1 MDLSLR
7 LIVLLLACIG
17 GLRGFAS
24 QLRFIPLG
32 DENMSN
38 WKTVHHIFQDT
49 QNYIWLSTD
58 YGLNRLSGN
67 LGKVFMRSYS
77 DSLSLR
83 NNYVIKVLEDSKG
96 QYWVMSSDGV
106 SRYDGSNESFHPFA
120 FSNFSFAF
128 VSMLEDHGRDKLWLL
143 TSTGLVFIDLIS
155 NQYAILDIPEIERI
169 DPMCFILSHGKLWVG
184 GRNGAVALYD
194 LNTGL
199 VKTLRAE
206 ELENKRITSMCE
218 DNFGNIWLAALD
230 GGLYSL
236 NTHTYLFS
244 GILSQGTEMA
254 EKLALTLMKDS
265 KGQIWIG
272 TDGRGLWQLDEKK
285 RTMRPFDIGY
295 TGFDHRAG
303 KVSYLFEDRQ
313 GNIWVSFVEKGI
325 AIIPQTLSGFRV
337 IENDYFSDKRNISDH
352 SILSVCMDRD
362 ERLWVGT
369 NGGGLY
375 IMAMEDEYYNVES
388 HVLPHENVITAL
400 FQDSRGLMYIGTYLH
415 GLYIYDPDKRKYQ
428 QVVVEDSSFLR
439 HNHVSDIIEDKKGN
453 IWIATQGGGL
463 CCVPCLGG
471 ECRFYHKRA
480 SDPVHV
486 LSSDFVSELCL
497 DEDRLWIGSSYGI
510 NCIDLHT
517 GSTIQQA
524 SYTSFGNNQIISL
537 CKGEGHSLWVG
548 TRDGLFLFDYDKGHI
563 LRFSDREGLPDNFVM
578 SLERS
583 ESGIW
588 VSTSEGLARYDESG
602 GRFVNYD
609 EFDGIKNPQ
618 FKERASTVG
627 RNGLLYFGGNR
638 GITFFDPENI
648 NKNMSVPGLT
658 FSSFYLSGEKVLIGD
673 TLKGKV
679 LLDKILNEMGTVVLS
694 YDQNSVAV
702 DYDAFLFAAPSLV
715 SYEYKLDGFDEQWNL
730 TIGNT
735 QRAVYTNLRPG
746 HYELRVRAFIGER
759 EKAVERSLNIYV
771 TPPFWLSIWAKIFY
785 LLLLIILL
793 FVVYRIIKTR
803 MNERKLMA
811 EQRNR
816 EAMAQARLQ
825 WFTDISHEIRTPL
838 TLVLS
843 PLQRL
848 MAKSVDEETAA
859 SYRLMYRNGVRI
871 LRLVNQLLDARKLE
885 KGQMR
890 LKVEEVDPLSLV
902 NNIMDSFR
910 PVATKKQ
917 LSMILNTG
925 NLPEKVFL
933 DVDLMDKVL
942 YNVVSNAVKYTP
954 EGGTIQISVDVD
966 EKYYLRFEVADSGIG
981 IAPENVERIFER
993 FYRVEGQQGVGNNGS
1008 GIGLHLTKSL
1018 LTLHHGTIQVV
1029 SELGKG
1035 SKFIFRIPSEGS
1047 AYTEDEKRNV
1057 PSSDVNTQREEKV
1070 YHCLDEVIAEKN
1082 TGNKRKK
1089 KVKVLVVED
1098 DRDIRAFLSR
1108 ELGTFYLVLEAEDGK
1123 AGYELT
1129 LKELPDLIIS
1139 DVMMPVM
1146 DGMTMVRKLRGNS
1159 NTAGIPIVL
1168 LTAKTGLDDLVEG
1181 LDQGVD
1187 AYLPKPF
1194 NIEHLVAQINNLLRR
1209 QTRQKVQSSGETTR
1223 EVDSSFDVKNADEK
1237 MIARL
1242 NAIIKEHIS
1251 DSSLTIEGLSAEFGI
1266 SRVHLHRK
1274 LKELYNQTP
1283 SVYLRNIRLEHAA
1296 YLLRTKKI
1304 SIAEVAFAVG
1314 FNSQQYFTNC
1324 FKDLYG
1330 LSPSAYAAEHENEM
1344 RKEDNGH

>member
-1 MDLSLR
+1 MTLFLR
-7 LIVLLLACIG
+7 LIILLLACIG
-17 GLRGFAS
+17 SLSGSAS

-38 WKTVHHIFQDT
+38 WKTVHHIYQDS
-49 QNYIWLSTD
+49 QNYVWLSTD

-67 LGKVFMRSYS
+67 LGKVFMSSYS

-83 NNYVIKVLEDSKG
+83 NNYVLNVLEDSRG

-106 SRYDGSNESFHPFA
+106 SCYNKSNESFHPFS
-120 FSNFSFAF
+120 FSNRSFSF

-143 TSTGLVFIDLIS
+143 TSTGLVSIDINNS
-155 NQYAILDIPEIERI
+155 NQYTILDIPEIERI
-169 DPMCFILSHGKLWVG
+169 DPMCFLLSQDKLWIG
-184 GRNGAVALYD
+184 GRNGTVALYD
-194 LNTGL
+194 LKTGY
-199 VKTLRAE
+199 VETLCVEA
-206 ELENKRITSMCE
+206 LENKRITSMCE

-236 NTHTYLFS
+236 NTQTYLFS
-244 GILSQGTEMA
+244 GILSRGTEIA

-272 TDGRGLWQLDEKK
+272 TDGRGLWLLDEKA
-285 RTMRPFDIGY
+285 RVMRPFDIGY

-325 AIIPQTLSGFRV
+325 AIIPRTLSGFRS
-337 IENDYFSDKRNISDH
+337 IENDYFSAKRNISDH
-352 SILSVCMDRD
+352 SILSVCMDSD

-375 IMAMEDEYYNVES
+375 IMTMEDGYYNVES

-400 FQDSRGLMYIGTYLH
+400 YQDSRGLMYIGTYLH
-415 GLYIYDPDKRKYQ
+415 GLYIYDPRKKDYQ
-428 QVVVEDSSFLR
+428 RIVVEDSSFLR
-439 HNHVSDIIEDKKGN
+439 HNHVSDIIEDRKGN
-453 IWIATQGGGL
+453 IWVATQGGGL
-463 CCVPCLGG
+463 CCVPDLEGKY
-471 ECRFYHKRA
+471 RFYHKRA
-480 SDPVHV
+480 SDPKHA
-486 LSSDFVSELCL
+486 LSSDYVTELCL
-497 DEDRLWIGSSYGI
+497 DEDRLWVGSSYGI

-517 GSTIQQA
+517 GNTIQRA
-524 SYTSFGNNQIISL
+524 SYTRFGNNQIISL
-537 CKGEGHSLWVG
+537 CKGQGHSLWVG
-548 TRDGLFLFDYDKGHI
+548 TRDGLFLFDYDQDQVF
-563 LRFSDREGLPDNFVM
+563 RFSDRNGLPDNFIM

-588 VSTSEGLARYDESG
+588 VSTSEGLARYDELE
-602 GRFVNYD
+602 RKFVCYD
-609 EFDGIKNPQ
+609 EFDGVKNPQ
-618 FKERASTVG
+618 FKERASAVG
-627 RNGLLYFGGNR
+627 KNGLLYFGGNR

-648 NKNMSVPGLT
+648 NTNVSVPGLT
-658 FSSFYLSGEKVLIGD
+658 FSGFYLFGEKVLIGD
-673 TLKGKV
+673 ILKGKV
-679 LLDKILNEMGTVVLS
+679 LLDKILDDMETIVLP

-746 HYELRVRAFIGER
+746 NYQLRVRAFVGER
-759 EKAVERSLNIYV
+759 ENAVERSLNIYV
-771 TPPFWLSIWAKIFY
+771 TPPFWLSVWAKIFY
-785 LLLLIILL
+785 LLVFVFLLI
-793 FVVYRIIKTR
+793 VVYRIIKIR

-811 EQRNR
+811 EQKNR
-816 EAMAQARLQ
+816 EAISQARLQ

-848 MAKSVDEETAA
+848 MTKTVDEETAA
-859 SYRLMYRNGVRI
+859 SYRLMYRNGTRI

-885 KGQMR
+885 KGQMK

-902 NNIMDSFR
+902 NSIMDSFR
-910 PVATKKQ
+910 PVAAKKR
-917 LSMILNTG
+917 LSMNLYAG
-925 NLPEKVFL
+925 KLPEKVFL

-942 YNVVSNAVKYTP
+942 YNVISNAVKYTP
-954 EGGTIQISVDVD
+954 QGGAVQIYVNMD
-966 EKYYLRFEVADSGIG
+966 EQQYLRFEVEDSGIG
-981 IAPENVERIFER
+981 IAPENMERIFER

-1029 SELGKG
+1029 SEMGKG
-1035 SKFIFRIPSEGS
+1035 SKFIFKIPSKGS
-1047 AYTEDEKRNV
+1047 AYTKEEMRDV
-1057 PSSDVNTQREEKV
+1057 PYSEENTQREEQV
-1070 YHCLDEVIAEKN
+1070 YHCLDEVTVEEQAR
-1082 TGNKRKK
+1082 NKRKK

-1108 ELGTFYLVLEAEDGK
+1108 ELGEFYLVLEAEDGK

-1223 EVDSSFDVKNADEK
+1223 EVDSSFDIKNADEK

-1242 NAIIKEHIS
+1242 NTIIKEHIS

-1330 LSPSAYAAEHENEM
+1330 LSPSAYAAEHENGM
-1344 RKEDNGH
+1344 KKEEN